1 MSRKKRRII
10 TILITVVTVL
20 LAALLFLTQSK
31 SLFEGEVS
39 TGGAHASVMS
49 DLEGITEANPRVVDL
64 GMLGSHNANTYSL
77 SKYNGLSGEAD
88 KAGTRML
95 YRGAWGLMYRYSKNQ
110 VSDVY
115 AQLSEGARFLQF
127 RCGYFGDVWCG
138 SHSAV
143 DGPMDVY
150 IQDVPGEI
158 VTLSFHVY
166 GCGKYSARDMEREL
180 ANISYGGHTLMD
192 FIPYS
197 DIPLGDLTYNDV
209 TVNGTKG
216 GAVVMFQIWHASGND
231 QARALAPEYLHKF
244 YSWGGGGDKAIGKTP
259 YFSEWCNRMSSA
271 GIAEGMEELCEE
283 ARTHPDYYKDA
294 LRVMQI
300 QSTPTLE
307 DIWDTAGAWSLV
319 RYAKK
324 HNVEMISNPNF
335 GKWMEY
341 MPIVLVDFVTS
352 ANGDFNRRINQIIT
366 AYNENL
372 IHALLTA

>member
-1 MSRKKRRII
+1 
-10 TILITVVTVL
+10 
-20 LAALLFLTQSK
+20 
-31 SLFEGEVS
+31 
-39 TGGAHASVMS
+39 
-49 DLEGITEANPRVVDL
+49 
-64 GMLGSHNANTYSL
+64 
-77 SKYNGLSGEAD
+77 
-88 KAGTRML
+88 
-95 YRGAWGLMYRYSKNQ
+95 
-110 VSDVY
+110 
-115 AQLSEGARFLQF
+115 
-127 RCGYFGDVWCG
+127 
-138 SHSAV
+138 
-143 DGPMDVY
+143 
-150 IQDVPGEI
+150 
-158 VTLSFHVY
+158 
-166 GCGKYSARDMEREL
+166 
-180 ANISYGGHTLMD
+180 
-192 FIPYS
+192 
-197 DIPLGDLTYNDV
+197 
-209 TVNGTKG
+209 
-216 GAVVMFQIWHASGND
+216 
-231 QARALAPEYLHKF
+231 
-244 YSWGGGGDKAIGKTP
+244 
-259 YFSEWCNRMSSA
+259 MSSA